1 MIDTAQLNT
10 GCIGRKVQV
19 AVKRRSALGSLA
31 GISVAVYRLVDWNQ
45 QGVCVLD
52 DSVITGER
60 WIEKELVEPFEPLP
74 KTEQPGQKK
83 GFWR

>member
-1 MIDTAQLNT
+1 MIDTTTLNT
-10 GCIGRKVQV
+10 GCIGRKITVHH
-19 AVKRRSALGSLA
+19 KTRSAA
-31 GISVAVYRLVDWNQ
+31 GKLVGASMSVYRLVDWNP

-52 DSVITGER
+52 DSLITGER
-60 WIEKELVEPFEPLP
+60 WIEKELVDAFDPLP

>member
-1 MIDTAQLNT
+1 MIDTSTLNT
-10 GCIGRKVQV
+10 GCIGRKVKV
-19 AVKRRSALGSLA
+19 TVKRRSALGSIA
-31 GISVAVYRLVDWNQ
+31 GVSAAVYRLVDWNP

-52 DSVITGER
+52 DAVITGER
-60 WIEKELVEPFEPLP
+60 WIEKELVEPFDPLS

>member
-1 MIDTAQLNT
+1 MIDTSTLNT
-10 GCIGRKVQV
+10 GCIGCKVKV
-19 AVKRRSALGSLA
+19 TVKRRSALGSIA
-31 GISVAVYRLVDWNQ
+31 GLSTAVYRLVDWNS

-60 WIEKELVEPFEPLP
+60 WIEKKLVDQFDPLP
-74 KTEQPGQKK
+74 KTEQLGQKK